1 MTRAQPGADATAE
14 RLRERGL
21 VALVEPLFALVS
33 LPATPPED
41 FAALAF
47 TSANGVRAFAALS
60 AARDR
65 PAFCV
70 GDATAAAAKAVG
82 YLDVRSAGGDVDALL
97 ALLLAAPATGTIV
110 HAGNE
115 DSRGDLVGRL
125 NVAGRPAAFV
135 PLFRAAPAP
144 NPGVELAAHLAGDPR
159 FEGVLIHSPRGAE
172 RLADLARAAAHR
184 APLPV
189 AAISQAC
196 ADELGTIASRI
207 EIAHAPNEA
216 GLLSA
221 LDRLLAQA

>member
-115 DSRGDLVGRL
+115 DFAETLWVVSMLRADPPLSCRCFAQRPRPILASSSRRIW
-125 NVAGRPAAFV
+125 PEI
-135 PLFRAAPAP
+135 RA
-144 NPGVELAAHLAGDPR
+144 
-159 FEGVLIHSPRGAE
+159 SK
-172 RLADLARAAAHR
+172 
-184 APLPV
+184 
-189 AAISQAC
+189 AC
-196 ADELGTIASRI
+196 
-207 EIAHAPNEA
+207 
-216 GLLSA
+216 
-221 LDRLLAQA
+221 